1 MRNDNTRGSYMRKYG
16 ILILK
21 HHSLISSVKKILK
34 LYGQITSMEEA
45 KAIIEAMRLRCQC
58 RGRQIMAY
66 RKKLH
71 QQVLTCS

>member
-1 MRNDNTRGSYMRKYG
+1 MD
-16 ILILK
+16 
-21 HHSLISSVKKILK
+21 
-34 LYGQITSMEEA
+34 EA

-71 QQVLTCS
+71 QQVCYSVYFDTTE

>member
-1 MRNDNTRGSYMRKYG
+1 MD
-16 ILILK
+16 
-21 HHSLISSVKKILK
+21 
-34 LYGQITSMEEA
+34 EA

-71 QQVLTCS
+71 QQVCYRVYYDTTDLLKAK